1 MVPSYSRKAIS
12 GQNNYLGTVTSPKMS
27 ENEMGDR
34 GSKSE
39 FLNLQPKEISV
50 KEQRVDGSYFGLNP
64 KLRCT
69 LTGFERNY
77 PIKIP
82 SKQFNNK
89 SFSTFIKYQI
99 NPWFLTGFTDGEGCF
114 SIKIQQNAK
123 LKTNWAPQSKSLF
136 FYYFT
141 YQRSIIIRIYKR

>member
-1 MVPSYSRKAIS
+1 VKLSNSGEALKLRVPSYSRKAIS
-12 GQNNYLGTVTSPKMS
+12 GQNNYLGMVTSPKMS

-39 FLNLQPKEISV
+39 FINLKPKEISV

-77 PIKIP
+77 PSKIP

-89 SFSTFIKYQI
+89 SFSTFIKY
-99 NPWFLTGFTDGEGCF
+99 
-114 SIKIQQNAK
+114 KI
-123 LKTNWAPQSKSLF
+123 THGS
-136 FYYFT
+136 
-141 YQRSIIIRIYKR
+141 